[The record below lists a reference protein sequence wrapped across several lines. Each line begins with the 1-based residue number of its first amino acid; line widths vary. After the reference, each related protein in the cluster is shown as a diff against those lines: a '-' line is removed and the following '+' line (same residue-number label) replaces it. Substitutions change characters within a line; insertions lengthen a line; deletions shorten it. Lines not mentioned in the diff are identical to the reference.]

1 MPATYRWTDGGAG
14 LDDDL
19 VLDGVSFATS
29 AGGILPDVTY
39 LIAGTPVNVTV
50 DLGWEQAPINHEP
63 FLAGDAEVQ
72 VWLGQDLVAVE
83 DAPASSKLVFPPSR
97 PTLLVR

>member
-14 LDDDL
+14 VDDDL

-39 LIAGTPVNVTV
+39 SSP
-50 DLGWEQAPINHEP
+50 EP
-63 FLAGDAEVQ
+63 
-72 VWLGQDLVAVE
+72 
-83 DAPASSKLVFPPSR
+83 R
-97 PTLLVR
+97 